1 MQLGSTPSHACRLVK
16 ASRTHSACHSSRTWT
31 LGFRSLGP
39 IQGRNAHTLVPS
51 TTTARVNSSNL
62 SGSARAAIKT
72 TTGPLRWANHATPPR
87 LVHMTPAAAVRVPG
101 TAAYRTFSASAASSQ
116 EQKSSEGSNA
126 TAAAAAVIEKDS
138 DAGPLPVYEELVR
151 TGSLKHDDFQASII
165 MTLQDLYSRL
175 MEYKPHSVAEDG
187 GSSGANEAETG
198 GFFSKFSRLFKKDEN
213 TSASSSSSTSTNNAA
228 SSVPKGLYLYG
239 NVGTGKTMLMD
250 LFYNSFP
257 HPDKKRVHYHVFMLQ
272 LHGRL
277 HQLKTT
283 THQHRDPIPHLAN
296 QLASEFRVLC
306 LDEFQVTDIADAMLL
321 RRLIEELIVRRG
333 VVLVTTSNRE
343 PSELYRNG
351 IQRESFLPAIAIL
364 EQNCEVRCLDAGID
378 YRREKKTF
386 FAAAKPKDRSSGGG
400 GSTASSSSSPLV
412 LKDEKRY
419 FWPLGPETDK
429 KLNAFFDQARNG
441 FNVQERHIGFLGREL
456 VLRHTAGDIA
466 KCTFDEL
473 CAQTLSSADYIHLAT
488 TFKTVILTD
497 IPKLQPTTLHRNETR
512 RLITLIDALYDN
524 QVKLVCSADG
534 PISDIFGG
542 GSGEHSE
549 QDPSTQ
555 GALTAAQ
562 RQMMDDLGLSDVT
575 QIKQSPIFSGE
586 EEKFAVQRAESRLI
600 EMQGPGWGF

>member
-1 MQLGSTPSHACRLVK
+1 M
-16 ASRTHSACHSSRTWT
+16 
-31 LGFRSLGP
+31 
-39 IQGRNAHTLVPS
+39 VPS
-51 TTTARVNSSNL
+51 
-62 SGSARAAIKT
+62 AAI
-72 TTGPLRWANHATPPR
+72 RAS
-87 LVHMTPAAAVRVPG
+87 G
-101 TAAYRTFSASAASSQ
+101 TQAYRPFSVSATSN
-116 EQKSSEGSNA
+116 EHKSSENLTTA
-126 TAAAAAVIEKDS
+126 TTAAAVIEKDS

-151 TGSLKHDDFQASII
+151 TGSLKHDDFQASIV
-165 MTLQDLYSRL
+165 MTLQDLYTRL
-175 MEYKPHSVAEDG
+175 MEYKPHSVAEEDENDA
-187 GSSGANEAETG
+187 SKVETS
-198 GFFSKFSRLFKKDEN
+198 GFFSKFSRFFKKEEDN
-213 TSASSSSSTSTNNAA
+213 RAA
-228 SSVPKGLYLYG
+228 QEAEAAQKSKLPKGLYLYG

-277 HQLKTT
+277 HQLKMT
-283 THQHRDPIPHLAN
+283 THQHKDPIPHLAN

-321 RRLIEELIVRRG
+321 RRLIEELIVKRG

-343 PSELYRNG
+343 PTELYKNG
-351 IQRESFLPAIAIL
+351 IQRESFLPAIAVL
-364 EQNCEVRCLDAGID
+364 EENCEVKCLDAGID

-386 FAAAKPKDRSSGGG
+386 FAAAKPKDRSAHDSAS
-400 GSTASSSSSPLV
+400 STAAGGSSSPPLN
-412 LKDEKRY
+412 LKEEKRY

-429 KLNAFFDQARNG
+429 DMNAYFDQIRNG
-441 FNVQERHIGFLGREL
+441 FEVKERHIGFLGREL

-488 TFKTVILTD
+488 SFKTVILTD

-542 GSGEHSE
+542 GSGEHAE

-562 RQMMDDLGLSDVT
+562 RQMMDDLGLSDVS
-575 QIKQSPIFSGE
+575 QVKQNPIFSGE
-586 EEKFAVQRAESRLI
+586 EEKFAVHRAESRLI
-600 EMQGPGWGF
+600 EMQGPGWGL